1 MSNKSKA
8 ASNQFN
14 AELRAGQVQFL
25 ETGGVEENV
34 RQSSSI
40 RFRRIE
46 VIDGKKYR
54 VFS

>member
-1 MSNKSKA
+1 MSNKAKA
-8 ASNQFN
+8 ASSKHN
-14 AELRAGQVQFL
+14 AELRAGQLRFI
-25 ETGGVEENV
+25 ESGGAKEHEV
-34 RQSSSI
+34 QSSSI

>member
-8 ASNQFN
+8 ASSKHN
-14 AELRAGQVQFL
+14 AELRAGQLRFI
-25 ETGGVEENV
+25 ESGGVEENV
-34 RQSSSI
+34 IQSSSI
-40 RFRRIE
+40 RFRRME

>member
-8 ASNQFN
+8 ASSKHN
-14 AELRAGQVQFL
+14 AELRAGQIHFI
-25 ETGGVEENV
+25 ESGGAKENV
-34 RQSSSI
+34 IQSSSI

>member
-8 ASNQFN
+8 GANQLN
-14 AELRAGQVQFL
+14 PELKAGQVHFL

-46 VIDGKKYR
+46 VIDGKRYR